1 MPIVHMPWLPWSHV
15 QLEWQNPEMQRWYE
29 ALMQESCLVRYDG
42 RGTGLSDR
50 NPEDF
55 SLEAQIMDIE
65 AVVDSLD
72 AERFVLMSVYNS
84 GPSALA
90 YAARKPQRLA
100 ALILWCVYANGED
113 YNASPRVASIRDLM
127 NDWELYTETGAH
139 AFVGWNAGD
148 SAHQLAALMREAV
161 TPAVARDYV
170 DALRHV
176 DSTPCLAE
184 IDVPVLVLHPR
195 HFPLIDIDIARRIA
209 AGIKEAR
216 LLPLEG
222 DSMAP
227 GRSNMQTAIE
237 AIREL
242 LTSLGP
248 SVMPARPQP
257 QPNGTPAPGPTVH
270 LTSRETEIL
279 RLLAGGHNTREIAD
293 LLVLSPRTVERH
305 IGNIYSKVNVSN
317 RAQATAFAISNG
329 LVA

>member
-15 QLEWQNPEMQRWYE
+15 QLEWQNPEMQRWYD
-29 ALMQESCLVRYDG
+29 ALIQEGCLVRYDG

-100 ALILWCVYANGED
+100 GLILWCVYANGED
-113 YNASPRVASIRDLM
+113 YNASPRVASIRELI

-139 AFVGWNAGD
+139 AFIGWNAGD

-161 TPAVARDYV
+161 TPAVAREYL

-176 DSTPCLAE
+176 DCTPCLSE
-184 IDVPVLVLHPR
+184 IEVPVLVLHPR
-195 HFPLIDIDIARRIA
+195 QFPLIDIDIARRIA

-248 SVMPARPQP
+248 PLMPRREQSAPDESEALQP
-257 QPNGTPAPGPTVH
+257 SVH
-270 LTSRETEIL
+270 LTARETEIL
-279 RLLAGGHNTREIAD
+279 RLLAEGHNTREIAG

-305 IGNIYSKVNVSN
+305 IGNIYGKINISN